1 MGKVTTDILLK
12 NHIDVMTGV
21 VPPRQIEIKNAIVD
35 SGATMLSLSSDT
47 IAKLGLTKTRRS
59 KVNTASGIDELDI
72 YGTVNLSIMGREGA
86 FEVMELKHPTIKA
99 LVGQQP
105 LEIFDFLIHPGI
117 NRIIPNPEHD
127 GQLVLD
133 LLLTDDLFK
142 YRENL

>member
-12 NHIDVMTGV
+12 NHIDVMNGI
-21 VPPRQIEIKNAIVD
+21 VPPRQCQITNAIVD

-47 IAKLGLTKTRRS
+47 IAKLGLKKTRTS
-59 KVNTASGIDELDI
+59 KVNTASGIQELDI
-72 YGTVNLSIMGREGA
+72 YGTVNLTIMDREGA

-105 LEIFDFLIHPGI
+105 LELFDLLIHPGI

-133 LLLTDDLFK
+133 MLLTDDLLG
-142 YRENL
+142 YREES